1 MRNNPHIQNPLAGV
15 VEVDEACLGGKERN
29 KHHDSG
35 SAGAAMGRH
44 FGEGADC
51 CRAPYGLAPLPWI
64 PHPSAQT
71 WETCLT
77 NPSFG

>member
-35 SAGAAMGRH
+35 SAGAAMGRLLVKERIVAEPPMGWPRCPGYPTQAH
-44 FGEGADC
+44 RPGRPA
-51 CRAPYGLAPLPWI
+51 
-64 PHPSAQT
+64 
-71 WETCLT
+71 
-77 NPSFG
+77 